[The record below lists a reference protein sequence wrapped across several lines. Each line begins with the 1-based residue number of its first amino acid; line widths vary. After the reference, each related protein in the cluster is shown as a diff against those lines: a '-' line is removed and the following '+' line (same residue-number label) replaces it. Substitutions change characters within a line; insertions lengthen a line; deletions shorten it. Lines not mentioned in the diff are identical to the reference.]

1 MRNWGVVISGFYV
14 LALATLSPVVMALIR
29 SIDDTGAMSRLPNA
43 YSAEWYAWAWIAV
56 LALGPLV
63 LLLVHADIDRKRLR
77 LRRHV
82 AVSAAAAGLALSL
95 LVLMVVTSI
104 LAVLQGDDWAD
115 GEVWIAL
122 ASWPTAWV
130 VWTVVLWRMGE
141 RLLDPA
147 TRVHRWLVR
156 GSVLELL
163 VVVPAYLI
171 VRQRHECTAPE
182 VTAFGIATGLAIL
195 LMSVG
200 PGTWF
205 LYRAGLRRLRGGPDP
220 RPHG

>member
-14 LALATLSPVVMALIR
+14 LAVATLSPVVMALIR

-56 LALGPLV
+56 AGSRSRSPMRQSTTVQTTQAVGQLASAIQTSPSAQSSPWSITRMLV
-63 LLLVHADIDRKRLR
+63 TATRTSSER
-77 LRRHV
+77 
-82 AVSAAAAGLALSL
+82 ASPAAAADTATCRRNLSRL
-95 LVLMVVTSI
+95 RSISAWTRSRTS
-104 LAVLQGDDWAD
+104 GPS
-115 GEVWIAL
+115 
-122 ASWPTAWV
+122 ASTA
-130 VWTVVLWRMGE
+130 GSSG
-141 RLLDPA
+141 A
-147 TRVHRWLVR
+147 ARW
-156 GSVLELL
+156 SFWSWF
-163 VVVPAYLI
+163 PAYLI

-182 VTAFGIATGLAIL
+182 VTAFGVATGLAIL